1 MNMNIVDMFGS
12 IMYRQAPSRENC
24 GHIEISGAF
33 TGDIKNGMNVF
44 VAPSGHIKG
53 NIKTRALI
61 IAGKV
66 QGNVETYSLVIHSS
80 GELIYNKLVYRELLV
95 EDGGRMICRNEAPG
109 RRKEP
114 AVSRAPVSGAPEIV
128 LPEAES
134 AKTEPVKP
142 EMQPAVQEI
151 VPEEAPSETPAAEQT
166 LPPAPAVEKAPQ
178 QAPAADS
185 SFKTHTAAENL
196 PQTPA
201 APPVPAPSE
210 PQPASPPTAAHH
222 AGSDKGVHFQS
233 SF

>member
-1 MNMNIVDMFGS
+1 MNMNIVDMFNS
-12 IMYRQAPSRENC
+12 LMYHQAPSRENC

-95 EDGGRMICRNEAPG
+95 EDGGKMICRNGAPG
-109 RRKEP
+109 RCGEP
-114 AVSRAPVSGAPEIV
+114 AVSRAPVSGTPKIIV
-128 LPEAES
+128 PEAE
-134 AKTEPVKP
+134 AY
-142 EMQPAVQEI
+142 
-151 VPEEAPSETPAAEQT
+151 
-166 LPPAPAVEKAPQ
+166 
-178 QAPAADS
+178 S
-185 SFKTHTAAENL
+185 S
-196 PQTPA
+196 QTPA
-201 APPVPAPSE
+201 APSMPAAADP
-210 PQPASPPTAAHH
+210 PPASPPPAAHH
-222 AGSDKGVHFQS
+222 DASNKEVHFQS